1 MLSLRAVLPRYRP
14 SLEQVM
20 IIPHYRGLF
29 LCAHKQLRFMAVY
42 NKLEKMEGECME
54 KRLEDRSLEELWQLF
69 PIFLVPHK
77 KEWADWYK
85 EEKGRLEVLLGAGR
99 IKRVSH
105 IGSTA
110 VSGIWAKNIIDILL
124 EVPDKKRMAEVR
136 EILKNNG
143 WLCMNTSKNRISMN
157 KGYTE
162 KGFAEK
168 VYHLHIR
175 LPCDHDELYFLSY
188 LQAHPAVAKEYETLK
203 LHLWKRY
210 PHDRDRYT
218 EAKTDF
224 VRTYTERAKREYG
237 NRWEW

>member
-1 MLSLRAVLPRYRP
+1 M
-14 SLEQVM
+14 
-20 IIPHYRGLF
+20 G
-29 LCAHKQLRFMAVY
+29 
-42 NKLEKMEGECME
+42 

-77 KEWADWYK
+77 KEWAGWYR

-99 IKRVSH
+99 VKRVSH

-124 EVPDKKRMAEVR
+124 EVPDKKRMAEVW

-162 KGFAEK
+162 KG
-168 VYHLHIR
+168 LSLIHI
-175 LPCDHDELYFLSY
+175 
-188 LQAHPAVAKEYETLK
+188 
-203 LHLWKRY
+203 
-210 PHDRDRYT
+210 
-218 EAKTDF
+218 
-224 VRTYTERAKREYG
+224 
-237 NRWEW
+237 

>member
-1 MLSLRAVLPRYRP
+1 M
-14 SLEQVM
+14 
-20 IIPHYRGLF
+20 G
-29 LCAHKQLRFMAVY
+29 
-42 NKLEKMEGECME
+42 

-77 KEWADWYK
+77 KEWAGWYR

-99 IKRVSH
+99 VKRVSH

-168 VYHLHIR
+168 VYHLHT
-175 LPCDHDELYFLSY
+175 
-188 LQAHPAVAKEYETLK
+188 VAKEYETLK

-210 PHDRDRYT
+210 PHDRDGYT

>member
-1 MLSLRAVLPRYRP
+1 M
-14 SLEQVM
+14 
-20 IIPHYRGLF
+20 G
-29 LCAHKQLRFMAVY
+29 
-42 NKLEKMEGECME
+42 
-54 KRLEDRSLEELWQLF
+54 KRLEDRGLEELWQLF

-77 KEWADWYK
+77 KNGQVGTGK
-85 EEKGRLEVLLGAGR
+85 KKGRLEVLLGAGR
-99 IKRVSH
+99 VKRQPYRKY
-105 IGSTA
+105 GCFRYL
-110 VSGIWAKNIIDILL
+110 GKNIIDILL

-143 WLCMNTSKNRISMN
+143 WLCMNISENRISMN

-188 LQAHPAVAKEYETLK
+188 LQMHPAVAKEYETLK

-210 PHDRDRYT
+210 PS
-218 EAKTDF
+218 
-224 VRTYTERAKREYG
+224 
-237 NRWEW
+237 

>member
-1 MLSLRAVLPRYRP
+1 
-14 SLEQVM
+14 
-20 IIPHYRGLF
+20 
-29 LCAHKQLRFMAVY
+29 
-42 NKLEKMEGECME
+42 ME

-69 PIFLVPHK
+69 PIFLVPYK

-85 EEKGRLEVLLGAGR
+85 EEKDRLDVLLGAGR

-124 EVPDKKRMAEVR
+124 EVPDKKRMAEVW

-175 LPCDHDELYFLSY
+175 LPHDHDELYFLSY
-188 LQAHPAVAKEYETLK
+188 LQAHPAIAKEYKTLK
-203 LHLWKRY
+203 LLLWKRY